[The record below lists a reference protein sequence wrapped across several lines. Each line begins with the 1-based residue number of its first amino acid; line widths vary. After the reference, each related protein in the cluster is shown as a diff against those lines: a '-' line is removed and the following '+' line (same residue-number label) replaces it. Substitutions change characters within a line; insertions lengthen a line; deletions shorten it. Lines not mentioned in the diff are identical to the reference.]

1 MIVPSAAVTD
11 GAWDATWSADLE
23 QSWQHRHQQSGSMGP
38 RESIR
43 PAPTAEQDPGDFD
56 TRQLADNERRDIQE
70 FVPDP
75 SVHRTIVTFDPSET
89 TPGPGVDRQEV
100 EIQGFIAKGGMG
112 AVYRGRQV
120 SLDREVAIKR
130 LKPNDKMPDSEGQ
143 FESEACITAVLD
155 HQNIV
160 PVYDLGVDQ
169 HGRLFY
175 SMKLVRGLPWDK
187 LLSPRDAQS
196 VAAPPDSKH
205 DLRSHLE
212 ILLEVANAIAF
223 AHSRG
228 IIHRDLKP
236 QNVIVGEY
244 GEVLLVDWGLGAAVK
259 PLDEAG
265 RIQDLSQVLIT
276 CGTPAYMAPEIALGL
291 RDWVGT
297 WTDVYMLGAILYEVL
312 YGLVPHDESTAV
324 DTVKVASD
332 NQWTFP
338 PEITPELRPYHEV
351 FKSLLQSSL
360 ATQPDQRPVD
370 GGAFADAL
378 RGALRH
384 IDSAGLASEAIGT
397 YRDAEQQEAASQAAR
412 TAGRDQAGFGTVENR
427 YRMLARAIAGLEQ
440 ALSSWE
446 SNVEAR
452 YYLVEAHLLY
462 AHIAIVAGDLTQ
474 AESHLQEVAALPYG
488 ITPDAAQADK
498 LGKLRRRMA
507 DKIAYRASRRRRAIG
522 FSIAAAVLAVTV
534 VVGTLVAAV
543 LIGRARNRVTT
554 ERNHLARMLIASA
567 ADGIEAEL
575 HRLFEPVR
583 GALRGTKSI
592 VEAGRL
598 DTDDPALLAEYFV
611 PMIEGYPVIS
621 AVMRAD
627 ETGREFLLMRED
639 DGWMTRTTIPGEP
652 TRFQKLS
659 PSGAELERWEE
670 TLAYDSKTRP
680 WYVGAAA
687 LRDAHSKGD
696 LSAEDAIAWTEPYTF
711 FTRQEPGITASLP
724 VSSPAGRRFVVAVDV
739 LLSDLSTYTMNMA
752 DSELG
757 KVFIVADDDRLVAL
771 PRVPDLVDAEARRK
785 AALTPVG
792 ELSDPVP
799 AAAVEEWRSR
809 GSENDRRLRV
819 MAEGQPWWAG
829 FRRFTLGMERT
840 FWIGVVL
847 PERDFVVD
855 PED

>member
-1 MIVPSAAVTD
+1 MIVPSAAVTER
-11 GAWDATWSADLE
+11 AWDAAWSTDLE
-23 QSWQHRHQQSGSMGP
+23 QSWQLRHEQSGGMGP

-43 PAPTAEQDPGDFD
+43 PAPTTQEDAGDLD

-75 SVHRTIVTFDPSET
+75 SIHRTIVTFDPSEN
-89 TPGPGVDRQEV
+89 TPSAGTDRQEI

-130 LKPNDKMPDSEGQ
+130 LKPNDKLPDSEGQ

-155 HQNIV
+155 HPNIV

-175 SMKLVRGLPWDK
+175 SMKLVRGMPWDK
-187 LLSPRDAQS
+187 LLAPREAQS

-205 DLRSHLE
+205 DLRSHLDV
-212 ILLEVANAIAF
+212 LLEVANAIAF

-244 GEVLLVDWGLGAAVK
+244 GEVLLVDWGLGAALE

-338 PEITPELRPYHEV
+338 PEIKPELRPYHEV
-351 FKSLLQSSL
+351 FKGLLQSSL
-360 ATQPDQRPVD
+360 ATQPNQRPVD

-384 IDSAGLASEAIGT
+384 VDSAGLASEAIST
-397 YRDAEQQEAASQAAR
+397 YRDVEQQEASSQAAR
-412 TAGRDQAGFGTVENR
+412 TAGRAQAGFGTVENR

-446 SNVEAR
+446 SNAEAR
-452 YYLVEAHLLY
+452 WFLVEAHLLY
-462 AHIAIVAGDLTQ
+462 AHIAIVAGDLTT
-474 AESHLQEVAALPYG
+474 AESHLQEVASLPYG
-488 ITPDAAQADK
+488 IVPDPTQAEK
-498 LGKLRRRMA
+498 VGKLRRRMA
-507 DKIAYRASRRRRAIG
+507 DKIAYKASRRRRAIG
-522 FSIAAAVLAVTV
+522 LSIAAAVLAVTV

-567 ADGIEAEL
+567 ADGIEAQL

-583 GALRGTKSI
+583 GALRGTRSI

-598 DTDDPALLAEYFV
+598 DSDDPAVLAEYFV

-627 ETGREFLLMRED
+627 DAGREFLLMRED
-639 DGWMTRTTIPGEP
+639 DGWMTRTTTPGEP
-652 TRFQKLS
+652 TRFRKLS
-659 PSGAELERWEE
+659 PSGAVVKTWEQTIE
-670 TLAYDSKTRP
+670 YDSKTRP
-680 WYVGAAA
+680 WYMGAAE
-687 LRDAHSKGD
+687 LREAKSKGD
-696 LSAEDAIAWTEPYTF
+696 VSAQDAIAWTEPYTF

-724 VSSPAGRRFVVAVDV
+724 VTSPAGRRFVIGIDV

-757 KVFIVADDDRLVAL
+757 KVFILAEDDRLVAL
-771 PRVPDLVDAEARRK
+771 PSSPELTDAAARRE
-785 AALTPVG
+785 AALSPVS
-792 ELSDPVP
+792 ELSDAVP
-799 AAAVEEWRSR
+799 AAAVEEWRAR
-809 GSENDRRLRV
+809 GRENDRRLRV
-819 MAEGQPWWAG
+819 MAQGQPWWAG
-829 FRRFTLGMERT
+829 FRRFTLGLDRN